1 MSWRTRKKKEGFFVT
16 FIVSEEN
23 FLKICVLSQCT
34 AYWISFQSIHTF
46 TYQNTSLHALSLLVS
61 KIVESIQCILNI
73 NIPDLFLPLLWRLG
87 PSSKSFDGFDKI
99 TIKYDLLIF
108 SHDVYYFRLSHCT
121 PLTLKAPI
129 SQNGQTHSN
138 NSSPIWRRIVWMC
151 LAIL

>member
-1 MSWRTRKKKEGFFVT
+1 MSWRPRKKKEGFFVT

-46 TYQNTSLHALSLLVS
+46 TYQNTLLHALSLLVS
-61 KIVESIQCILNI
+61 KIVESIECILNI

-87 PSSKSFDGFDKI
+87 PSSKSFDG
-99 TIKYDLLIF
+99 F